1 MRHLRILAL
10 AVLLIACTGNGG
22 TTVTH
27 DPTTT
32 IPTAT
37 VTTTLLPPA
46 TRTPSATPTITLTPR
61 PTLTPTSTPTPHP
74 LSIPFMRLQTY
85 PSSNIVIEE
94 TLEAGSNYDRFIV
107 SYQSEGLKI
116 YGLLTVPKG
125 EPPATGWPVI
135 VFDHGYIKPELYE
148 PTERYEKYVDA
159 LAQQG
164 YIVFRPDYRGHGNSE
179 GKATGGFSSPAYT
192 IDVLNAVSSIQRYPL
207 ADPDRVGMWGHSM
220 GGQITLRA
228 MVATCCA
235 IRAGVIWSGV
245 VAPYDNILTQW
256 HTTPTPASVTPVA
269 TSWRQGFVDTFGD
282 AATNPAFWAEIS
294 PNSYLADISG
304 ALQLHHATGD
314 QVVPVNFS
322 RLLYSEMLE
331 AGRTVFYFEYDGN
344 DHNIS
349 ENFGLAMERTIA
361 FFDEYVKNR

>member
-27 DPTTT
+27 DPTTA

-37 VTTTLLPPA
+37 VTTTLLPSA
-46 TRTPSATPTITLTPR
+46 TRTPSATPTITRTPR
-61 PTLTPTSTPTPHP
+61 PTPTPTVTPTPHP
-74 LSIPFMRLQTY
+74 LSIPLMRQQSY
-85 PSSNIVIEE
+85 PGSDIVIEE
-94 TLEAGSNYDRFIV
+94 TLEPGSSYDRLIV
-107 SYQSEGLKI
+107 SYQSERLKI
-116 YGLLTVPKG
+116 YGLLTIPIG
-125 EPPATGWPVI
+125 DTPPAGWPVI
-135 VFDHGYIKPELYE
+135 IFNHGFIQPGSYQ

-159 LAQQG
+159 LAQNG

-179 GKATGGFSSPAYT
+179 GAARGGYSSPDYT
-192 IDVLNAVSSIQRYPL
+192 IDVLNAVASIQQFPP
-207 ADPDRVGMWGHSM
+207 ADPNRIGMWGHSM

-228 MVATCCA
+228 MVVTCCA

-245 VAPYDNILTQW
+245 VAPYDTIITHW
-256 HTTPTPASVTPVA
+256 HTTPTPAGVTPVA
-269 TSWRQGFVDTFGD
+269 TSWRQGFVGAFGD
-282 AATNPAFWAEIS
+282 AAANPSFWAEIS
-294 PNSYLADISG
+294 PNTYLADISG
-304 ALQLHHATGD
+304 PIQLHHATGD

-322 RLLYSEMLE
+322 RLLYGEMLE
-331 AGRTVFYFEYDGN
+331 AGRTVFYFEYDGD

-349 ENFGLAMERTIA
+349 NNFDLAMQRTIA

>member
-37 VTTTLLPPA
+37 VTTTLLPSA
-46 TRTPSATPTITLTPR
+46 TRTPSATPTITRTPR
-61 PTLTPTSTPTPHP
+61 PTPTPTVTPTPHP
-74 LSIPFMRLQTY
+74 LSIPLMRQQSY
-85 PSSNIVIEE
+85 PGSDITIEE
-94 TLEAGSNYDRFIV
+94 TLEPGSTYNRYIA
-107 SYQSEGLKI
+107 SYYSEGLKI
-116 YGLLTVPKG
+116 YALLTVPFG
-125 EPPATGWPVI
+125 DPPSTGWPAI
-135 VFDHGYIKPELYE
+135 VFNHGYIKPELYK

-159 LAQQG
+159 LGSHG

-207 ADPDRVGMWGHSM
+207 ADPDRIGMWGHSM

-228 MVATCCA
+228 MVITCCA

-245 VAPYDNILTQW
+245 VAPYDTIITHW
-256 HTTPTPASVTPVA
+256 HTPATPAGVTPVA

-282 AATNPAFWAEIS
+282 ASTSPAFWAEIS
-294 PNSYLADISG
+294 PNTYLADISG
-304 ALQLHHATGD
+304 PLQLHHATGD
-314 QVVPVNFS
+314 QVVPVDFS

-331 AGRTVFYFEYDGN
+331 AGRTVFYFEYKGD

-361 FFDEYVKNR
+361 FFDESVKNR